1 MEKAAAAVKA
11 KVFVVVSKQD
21 HTVTP
26 EPARDFAKLLHA
38 PVLELESD
46 CGHLATGCENQK
58 LAAAVSDF
66 LKN

>member
-1 MEKAAAAVKA
+1 
-11 KVFVVVSKQD
+11 VFVVVAKQD

-26 EPARDFAKLLHA
+26 QPARNFAQLLHA

-46 CGHLATGCENQK
+46 CGHLATGCEGPK

-66 LKN
+66 LRN